1 MQSTVKIND
10 LIATT
15 FYPVMEDILDEKH
28 TDYWLKGGRSSTKS
42 SFISLMLVLGLL
54 MDSDANAIVYRRVGN
69 TIKDS
74 VYAQMI
80 WAYTESLIVLPTR
93 R

>member
-10 LIATT
+10 LIAAT

-74 VYAQMI
+74 VYA
-80 WAYTESLIVLPTR
+80 VFVK
-93 R
+93 